1 MNTQCQGNA
10 PARPKLLTR
19 DTPIIILPTLAAAFG
34 ILEAVFLQQLHYLSL
49 QAKIGIR
56 HDGHKWI
63 YNTLDQWHGVL
74 PCWSV
79 ASIERAITKL
89 KKLGVIHIEKLSPHR
104 SNRTNYYRIDY
115 AKIADLA
122 DFVPPSNDDP
132 DPLSL
137 MEVSPQ
143 AAANHSLTLRSS
155 TPSACGLGYTKT
167 TKENTKNSSKSE
179 KPIFESLNGTDQPIH
194 TEPSPAQLSSVP
206 SEQRQLWQQLR
217 RAKLDI
223 AVDDPRLKFWIAR
236 CLVKNVVQTLLN
248 HLDGRW
254 HSAEQLGLPCGQVR
268 TVQPINATARV
279 QLAHDQYPPLRL
291 DDSHSVTQRSVQHS
305 PQRLTHKHH
314 SRCHSQPQLAQQ
326 A

>member
-1 MNTQCQGNA
+1 MNIQSQGNA

-49 QAKIGIR
+49 QAKVGIR

-63 YNTLDQWHGVL
+63 YNTLDQWHSVL

-89 KKLGVIHIEKLSPHR
+89 KKLGVIQIEKLSPHR

-122 DFVPPSNDDP
+122 DFIPPSSDDP
-132 DPLSL
+132 EALNL

-143 AAANHSLTLRSS
+143 AAANQPSSARSS
-155 TPSACGLGYTKT
+155 IPSERGLGYTKT

-179 KPIFESLNGTDQPIH
+179 KPIFENLNGSETPTH
-194 TEPSPAQLSSVP
+194 PEPSPDELASIPIDQRNLW
-206 SEQRQLWQQLR
+206 RQLRQAR
-217 RAKLDI
+217 LDI
-223 AVDDPRLKFWIAR
+223 APTDPRLRYWLDR
-236 CLVKNVVQTLLN
+236 SMVKSVTQSVLACS
-248 HLDGRW
+248 DRRW
-254 HSAEQLGLPCGQVR
+254 RSAEQLGLPNQRHCTGR
-268 TVQPINATARV
+268 ASP
-279 QLAHDQYPPLRL
+279 
-291 DDSHSVTQRSVQHS
+291 DSNSMLVGV
-305 PQRLTHKHH
+305 
-314 SRCHSQPQLAQQ
+314 A

>member
-49 QAKIGIR
+49 QSKIGIR

-143 AAANHSLTLRSS
+143 PAANQPSSVRSS
-155 TPSACGLGYTKT
+155 MPSGCGLGYTKT

-179 KPIFESLNGTDQPIH
+179 KPIFESFEHGDGTTQP
-194 TEPSPAQLSSVP
+194 TQPEPSPEQLASIP
-206 SEQRQLWQQLR
+206 LDQRNLWRQLRQAR
-217 RAKLDI
+217 LDI
-223 AVDDPRLKFWIAR
+223 APTDPRLRYWLD
-236 CLVKNVVQTLLN
+236 CSMVKSVTQSVLACS
-248 HLDGRW
+248 DRRW
-254 HSAEQLGLPCGQVR
+254 RSAEQLGLPSQRHCTGR
-268 TVQPINATARV
+268 ASLGEGSI
-279 QLAHDQYPPLRL
+279 LAG
-291 DDSHSVTQRSVQHS
+291 V
-305 PQRLTHKHH
+305 
-314 SRCHSQPQLAQQ
+314 A